1 MEGKK
6 VILTS
11 QLSLESQ
18 AFEFSEIQKI
28 PISSKLEQEA
38 AQNKRPVRNN
48 NFNVIPGSLQTC
60 PFRWSDLCVDANN
73 PAGWKMCMLL
83 LFLLIFVLKLF
94 CNRHPSCRTSLPTSG
109 WGWAPPSGD
118 PFVLVLLI
126 LRLLLKFVTRYVR
139 CSGKRPLSLLEVFL
153 EFAKF

>member
-1 MEGKK
+1 MKGKK

-60 PFRWSDLCVDANN
+60 PFR
-73 PAGWKMCMLL
+73 
-83 LFLLIFVLKLF
+83 
-94 CNRHPSCRTSLPTSG
+94 
-109 WGWAPPSGD
+109 
-118 PFVLVLLI
+118 
-126 LRLLLKFVTRYVR
+126 
-139 CSGKRPLSLLEVFL
+139 
-153 EFAKF
+153 